1 MFRQKNIKVILSVF
15 ISGLLLASINFS
27 SAKETSPKYPG
38 LCAIYITGIGCS
50 NCAITDPLIFSKLL
64 AEYDNLI
71 VIEYEIYK
79 SASANKKVVTE
90 YFKKYL
96 PSTSPGVPFFLLGK
110 NSKALGS
117 KEINKIDE
125 TLRDKEVNLCPM
137 PSGQNESFNE
147 LDLNSLPGDIKIWHK
162 DRILI
167 SEDKG
172 GSSIQLKKILI
183 SSDVDNE
190 IRKLKVERVEPK
202 EVFISRGK
210 IIFDK
215 AAKIEGW
222 VIQWG
227 QKEVV
232 SAKPLGESTKRS
244 SNSMPGREKA
254 LIEHINSLKNTI
266 RTKNLY
272 IGLEALIILILT
284 LLLFR
289 KKINLKKIA
298 LVGIP
303 IVTLVLFFFIA
314 KNVPSDFLKNLGT
327 KIPLPVFTFVIALVD
342 GFNPCNLFVL
352 TLLLALLVS
361 ASDSKKKIYAAGFT
375 FVFVVFLFY
384 FLFMAAWLNI
394 FKCLGFF
401 TPIRITIGIIAILAG
416 IINCKDFFFFKKGIS
431 LTIGDRQRGVLIKKM
446 NRVRKIAEEGSLF
459 MLILSSLGLAVFSS
473 CVELPCT
480 AGFPIIFTTILVNK
494 GIETPGLYY
503 LYILFYNLIYVLP
516 LLLVV
521 LIFGYTFQVKKISQK
536 QIEVIKLI
544 GGIIMIA
551 LGLVLIINPQII
563 GIGLQ

>member
-1 MFRQKNIKVILSVF
+1 MFRQKNIKIIVTLFILGLFF
-15 ISGLLLASINFS
+15 IPINFS

-38 LCAIYITGIGCS
+38 LCAVYITGIGCG

-64 AEYDNLI
+64 AEYDDLI

-79 SASANKKVVTE
+79 SVSANKKVAAE
-90 YFKKYL
+90 YFKNYL
-96 PSTSPGVPFFLLGK
+96 PDTRPGVPFFLLNK

-125 TLRDKEVNLCPM
+125 TLRAKKGNFCPM
-137 PSGQNESFNE
+137 PSGQSKSFNE
-147 LDLNSLPGDIKIWHK
+147 LDLNSLPGEIKIWHK
-162 DRILI
+162 DRVLI
-167 SEDKG
+167 SQSKDG
-172 GSSIQLKKILI
+172 RSIQLKRVLV
-183 SSDVDNE
+183 SSDIDNE
-190 IRKLKVERVEPK
+190 IKKLKAERVNPK

-210 IIFDK
+210 IIFDQ

-222 VIQWG
+222 IIQWG
-227 QKEVV
+227 QREVV

-244 SNSMPGREKA
+244 SNS
-254 LIEHINSLKNTI
+254 
-266 RTKNLY
+266 
-272 IGLEALIILILT
+272 
-284 LLLFR
+284 
-289 KKINLKKIA
+289 
-298 LVGIP
+298 
-303 IVTLVLFFFIA
+303 
-314 KNVPSDFLKNLGT
+314 SDFLKNLGT

-361 ASDSKKKIYAAGFT
+361 ASGSKKKIYLVGLT
-375 FVFVVFLFY
+375 FVFVIFLFY
-384 FLFMAAWLNI
+384 FLFMVAWLNI

-401 TPIRITIGIIAILAG
+401 TPIRIIIGIIAILAG

-431 LTIGDRQRGVLIKKM
+431 LTIGDKQRGVLIKKM
-446 NRVRKIAEEGSLF
+446 NQVRKIAEEGSLF

-480 AGFPIIFTTILVNK
+480 AGFPIIFTTILANK
-494 GIETPGLYY
+494 GIETSGIYY

-536 QIEVIKLI
+536 QIEIIKLI
-544 GGIIMIA
+544 GGIIMIV